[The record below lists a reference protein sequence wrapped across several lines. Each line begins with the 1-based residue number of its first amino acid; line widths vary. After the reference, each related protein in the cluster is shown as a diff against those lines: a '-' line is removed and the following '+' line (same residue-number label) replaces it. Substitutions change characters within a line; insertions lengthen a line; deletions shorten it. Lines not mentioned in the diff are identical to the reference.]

1 MVLEDSYHKEVKER
15 WGETKAFKEFEAKD
29 LSDEQKNG
37 ANLKL
42 MEIFARIGAK
52 KNLSPD
58 DKTVQG
64 EIEQLKNH
72 ITENYFTCTNDML
85 LSLGQMYVSDERF
98 KQNIDRAGGT
108 GTADFTLRAIKK
120 YCEQ

>member
-1 MVLEDSYHKEVKER
+1 MVFEDSYHKEVKER
-15 WGETKAFKEFEAKD
+15 WGETEAFKEFEAKD
-29 LSDEQKNG
+29 LSDEQKTG
-37 ANLKL
+37 ASLKL

-58 DKTVQG
+58 DKAVQG

-108 GTADFTLRAIKK
+108 GTAAFTLKAIDVFL
-120 YCEQ
+120 Q